1 MAELPTPDAD
11 GYVGGNSQAC
21 HAQFIE
27 FVEADSSS
35 RDSESDL
42 YRAFAFEIAS
52 QVGGRYCRH
61 VEEPPALEDMSL
73 AKKKKAAANHP
84 GLCGVHHAAVIAGVK
99 TQDVVD
105 KWGTTT
111 ANKYRNQACFDG
123 AVALN
128 ARGAGVQ
135 LPRAQCFAE
144 ACGALW
150 PGGDEM
156 PACVIEVFSL

>member
-1 MAELPTPDAD
+1 MAELPTPDVD

-35 RDSESDL
+35 RDSEGDL

-84 GLCGVHHAAVIAGVK
+84 GLCGVYHAAVIAGVK

-111 ANKYRNQACFDG
+111 ANKYRNQVSPILDWNLYNYILRYTKKKAAT
-123 AVALN
+123 AV
-128 ARGAGVQ
+128 RS
-135 LPRAQCFAE
+135 RYSSS
-144 ACGALW
+144 
-150 PGGDEM
+150 
-156 PACVIEVFSL
+156 II